1 MNERNKKVIELII
14 CLRGDLG
21 HDFKLFIKKTW
32 RLRINTTSIFCL
44 WKAGK
49 QRWDIW

>member
-14 CLRGDLG
+14 CLRGELG

-32 RLRINTTSIFCL
+32 RLRINTTSFSFP
-44 WKAGK
+44 WRAGK
-49 QRWDIW
+49 QGWDV